1 MPLAPLEWSS
11 ATDDNQH
18 MKNPDINVAE
28 IATEST
34 DEKIKQFLT
43 VDTSVAGLLS
53 EARVLLR
60 NH

>member
-1 MPLAPLEWSS
+1 MPLAPLEWRS

-34 DEKIKQFLT
+34 DEKIKQSLT
-43 VDTSVAGLLS
+43 VDNIGCRAVILS
-53 EARVLLR
+53 LVLHI